1 MISRRWLNFCCCC
14 CCAVVVKKPIIEEH
28 AFVPL
33 APFSLSNCSDHQEL
47 DSQEIKGIKKKER
60 KTNKQ
65 TNKKKKKQNFFTPS
79 NFLKVSLSSF
89 LFFRPFS
96 REAGSFPLLLP
107 PSSSSPSNLS
117 YSYSYSYY
125 YFLWRNDERRGTK
138 RTEKNPRG
146 PIS

>member
-65 TNKKKKKQNFFTPS
+65 TNKKKKTEFFHS
-79 NFLKVSLSSF
+79 FKFSQGKSFVLSLFSSF
-89 LFFRPFS
+89 LSRSWQLSPPPPSVFVFS
-96 REAGSFPLLLP
+96 LQSFLFLFLFLLLF
-107 PSSSSPSNLS
+107 SL
-117 YSYSYSYY
+117 
-125 YFLWRNDERRGTK
+125 
-138 RTEKNPRG
+138 EK
-146 PIS
+146 